1 MTSCGSVVILCNEQ
15 TDQKKNHLIFLQFF
29 SLDSVIHYR
38 STTAVNWFQWSGI
51 PESKCLWSR
60 LRQIRLLVHHHF
72 GTGFHASSAKGPYF
86 PLFLLLLIQSWNS
99 VDLCDSHQIQFWD
112 DFVFPYLHIQIES
125 RCSSWVTCCSLH
137 LFPFIW
143 ILPRAHC
150 SLIQTSGCFWF
161 TVHCKSLF
169 LSIEDVILENQP
181 SLLDPFF
188 FQQDLLWDSSKH
200 ILE

>member
-1 MTSCGSVVILCNEQ
+1 MNRQTKKKTPHFSSILLIRFSD
-15 TDQKKNHLIFLQFF
+15 TLQKHYCCKLI
-29 SLDSVIHYR
+29 SVIWDSWKQMFVVKTEAKQTF
-38 STTAVNWFQWSGI
+38 STSSF
-51 PESKCLWSR
+51 
-60 LRQIRLLVHHHF
+60 H
-72 GTGFHASSAKGPYF
+72 TGFHASSAKGPYF

-99 VDLCDSHQIQFWD
+99 VDLRDSHQIQFWD

-125 RCSSWVTCCSLH
+125 QCSSWVTCCSLH